1 MSTKNTRSSHT
12 NASAVSDMDAYLGY
26 WIRYV
31 SNQVTTAFQQRLA
44 QLDTTVA
51 EWLVLR
57 FLLSHAPCSLTKLS
71 TEMGIDKGGISRLSD
86 KLEKRGLIKRTTDAN
101 DRRLYSVELTSA
113 GARLVPKLAKL
124 ADENDEF
131 FFGHLSKKKM
141 DEMMS
146 FLKDMVKRFE
156 FDKKPVD

>member
-1 MSTKNTRSSHT
+1 MSKKSTRSPLTTSK
-12 NASAVSDMDAYLGY
+12 AVSDIDAYLGY

-57 FLLSHAPCSLTKLS
+57 FLLTHAPCSLTKLS

-86 KLEKRGLIKRTTDAN
+86 RLEKRGLIMRTIDPN

-113 GARLVPKLAKL
+113 GARLVPKLARL
-124 ADENDEF
+124 ADENDEY
-131 FFGHLSKKKM
+131 FFGHLSKKQI
-141 DEMMS
+141 DEMKHA
-146 FLKDMVKRFE
+146 LKEIVNRFG
-156 FDKKPVD
+156 FDKRPID